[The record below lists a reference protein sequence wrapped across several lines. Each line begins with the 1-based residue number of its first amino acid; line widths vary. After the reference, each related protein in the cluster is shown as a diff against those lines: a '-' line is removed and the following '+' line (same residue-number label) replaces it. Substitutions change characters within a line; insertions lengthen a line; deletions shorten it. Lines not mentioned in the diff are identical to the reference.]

1 MTTGQPQE
9 PRTILTM
16 ASPSC
21 VADEFGEEIVALNL
35 DTGFYF
41 SLRGL
46 AGAIWKDL
54 AAGHPREDI
63 VAALGAI
70 EAELAPKTN
79 AFVDDLLERGLMRL
93 APEAEPPAAGP
104 PAAELAS
111 RALAAGGTTDLVLE
125 AFDDMRELVIAD
137 PIHEVEEEVGWPAR
151 KAGQA

>member
-1 MTTGQPQE
+1 
-9 PRTILTM
+9 M

-79 AFVDDLLERGLMRL
+79 AFVDDLVERGLMRP
-93 APEAEPPAAGP
+93 APDPQPPTG
-104 PAAELAS
+104 ELAS
-111 RALAAGGTTDLVLE
+111 RALAAGGAIDLVLE